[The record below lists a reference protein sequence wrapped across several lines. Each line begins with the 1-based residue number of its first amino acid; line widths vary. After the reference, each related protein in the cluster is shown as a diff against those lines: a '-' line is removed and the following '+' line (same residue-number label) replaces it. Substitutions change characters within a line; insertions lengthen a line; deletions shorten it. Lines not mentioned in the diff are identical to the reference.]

1 MFKHDQMKIAFSAA
15 TLMVPPPTAA
25 GATKVMTS
33 SLSADERMRL
43 EQERERLY
51 LQLDEKDEE
60 ITQQCQLVEKLKE
73 QLMEQE
79 ELISTSR
86 RDYEKLQQEMARI
99 QAENE
104 AAKDEVKEVLQ
115 ALEELA
121 LNYDQKASEAD
132 AKAREFDL
140 INEELQQKQVR
151 TSSYLYLRS

>member
-1 MFKHDQMKIAFSAA
+1 LLPSK
-15 TLMVPPPTAA
+15 PT
-25 GATKVMTS
+25 TTVTS
-33 SLSADERMRL
+33 ISSDERQTL
-43 EQERERLY
+43 ELERERLY

-60 ITQQCQLVEKLKE
+60 ITQQCQLVEKVKE

-79 ELISTSR
+79 ELITTSR

-121 LNYDQKASEAD
+121 LNYDQKASEAEG
-132 AKAREFDL
+132 KAREFDT
-140 INEELQQKQVR
+140 INEELTQKQV
-151 TSSYLYLRS
+151 

>member
-1 MFKHDQMKIAFSAA
+1 M
-15 TLMVPPPTAA
+15 
-25 GATKVMTS
+25 MTS
-33 SLSADERMRL
+33 SLSSDERIRL
-43 EQERERLY
+43 ETERERLY

-60 ITQQCQLVEKLKE
+60 ITLQCQLVEKLKE

-132 AKAREFDL
+132 AKAREFET
-140 INEELQQKQVR
+140 INEELQQKQVTYELKDQAGR
-151 TSSYLYLRS
+151 VWCNLYLNIIIDKSC